1 MTNPVPLSPVGASPL
16 QKKERIVW
24 VDQLRGIAFFFVI
37 LGHLGVEKTFKSW
50 IYSFHMPI
58 FFFIT
63 GFNYNMEKLAQT
75 KPLDYLKK
83 LCLRLLVPYM
93 WMQLLSI
100 CLRFI
105 QKTLI
110 QHTEVPVAL
119 YLRGILRGHSRL
131 VDAPSNP
138 LYFVLVLFCAELL
151 LYCIIKLT
159 RGKKPLVFAL
169 TFACLPLSLFT
180 ETVRMRWH
188 LNVVPACACMIL
200 CGYLLGQLYRAH
212 EDKIK
217 SLRLWQQMIA
227 VVLLLAF
234 GAAVWYFNGRTS
246 IHGNHWG
253 HDFTLAML
261 TAIATSTA
269 LALLCMKLPRIAW
282 LNLAGQSTLLFM
294 GFHKPVILILEA
306 LFPAQKKTALF
317 LVCAAVGVY
326 LLMLPVSLWFRRF
339 APFVGGKDSDFS
351 DWKVKLGQAV
361 CVVGAT
367 CVPYL
372 YFINHLKGGLLRST
386 TLYLVLAVAG
396 YLVVCAVLYVVL
408 RRFVRFPFL
417 PEKKEPTA

>member
-1 MTNPVPLSPVGASPL
+1 MENALSPSAGVSPL
-16 QKKERIVW
+16 IKKERIVW
-24 VDQLRGIAFFFVI
+24 VDQLRGLAFFFVV
-37 LGHLGVEKTFKSW
+37 LGHLPVDKTFKSW

-63 GFNYNMEKLAQT
+63 GFNFNIEKLAQT

-83 LCLRLLVPYM
+83 LCLRLLVPSV
-93 WMQLLSI
+93 WMQLLSM
-100 CLRFI
+100 CLRFL
-105 QKTLI
+105 QKTVI

-119 YLRGILRGHSRL
+119 YLRGMFRGHSRL

-151 LYCIIKLT
+151 LYGIIKLT

-200 CGYLLGQLYRAH
+200 FGWLLGQLYRAN
-212 EDKIK
+212 EEKIR
-217 SLRLWQQMIA
+217 SLRWRQRSVA

-253 HDFTLAML
+253 EDYTLSML

-269 LALLCMKLPRIAW
+269 LALLCMKLPRLGW

-326 LLMLPVSLWFRRF
+326 ALMLPVSLWFRHF
-339 APFVGGKDSDFS
+339 APFVGGKDSDFA
-351 DWKVKLGQAV
+351 DPKIRIGQAV
-361 CVVGAT
+361 CIVGAT

-372 YFINHLKGGLLRST
+372 YFVNHLKGGLLRST
-386 TLYLVLAVAG
+386 NLYLALAVAA
-396 YLVVCAVLYVVL
+396 YIVVCAVLYIVL

-417 PEKKEPTA
+417 PQKKEPAA

>member
-1 MTNPVPLSPVGASPL
+1 MENALSPSAGVSPL
-16 QKKERIVW
+16 IKKERIVW
-24 VDQLRGIAFFFVI
+24 IDQLRGLAFFFVV
-37 LGHLGVEKTFKSW
+37 LGHLPVDKTFKSW

-63 GFNYNMEKLAQT
+63 GFNYNIEKLAQT

-83 LCLRLLVPYM
+83 LCLRLLVPYV
-93 WMQLLSI
+93 WMQLLSM
-100 CLRFI
+100 CLRFL
-105 QKTLI
+105 QKTVI

-119 YLRGILRGHSRL
+119 YLRGMLRGHSRL

-151 LYCIIKLT
+151 LYGIIKLT

-200 CGYLLGQLYRAH
+200 FGWLLGQLYRAN
-212 EDKIK
+212 EEKIR
-217 SLRLWQQMIA
+217 SLRWWQRSVA

-253 HDFTLAML
+253 EDFTLAML

-269 LALLCMKLPRIAW
+269 LALLCMKLPRLGW

-317 LVCAAVGVY
+317 WHQ
-326 LLMLPVSLWFRRF
+326 PKQRRF
-339 APFVGGKDSDFS
+339 
-351 DWKVKLGQAV
+351 
-361 CVVGAT
+361 
-367 CVPYL
+367 
-372 YFINHLKGGLLRST
+372 
-386 TLYLVLAVAG
+386 
-396 YLVVCAVLYVVL
+396 
-408 RRFVRFPFL
+408 
-417 PEKKEPTA
+417 